1 MHSAAIRHPVPTL
14 TLFLLAPVIGEVL
27 FGAVPLSRLPFG
39 LLGLIGMY
47 GGGALLVREIVRR
60 RRLASAWLV
69 LLGIAYGILEEG
81 TVLQS
86 LFDQRYPGL
95 DFLGFY
101 GHAAGVNWVWA
112 EFILPYHAVFSIAL
126 PIALTE
132 LIFPG
137 VEEEAWLGP
146 VGAVAAAGLFVL
158 NGVLLAVFKVRL
170 FTSRAPDTSLWAN
183 LVAALCAAALVFAAF
198 RAAPRPP
205 TATSA
210 HESPQSPRRMRLI
223 ALASGLAWFV
233 GLRVLL
239 IGDGKN
245 LPAPVVLIAGAAT
258 AVVIW
263 WNATKWSPSR
273 SWWTPEHTYAVIAGA
288 LPTSWLLGFLIAAVS
303 GGSIVLNLAG
313 HAVFGV
319 LMFVALHALHRR
331 IRQTQ
336 PDARVQPAQAGLAT

>member
-1 MHSAAIRHPVPTL
+1 MHAPAIRHPAPTL
-14 TLFLLAPVIGEVL
+14 TLFVLAPVIGEVL

-39 LLGLIGMY
+39 LLGLIGLY
-47 GGGALLVREIVRR
+47 GGGALLVREVVRR

-69 LLGIAYGILEEG
+69 LLGLAYGIVEEG

-112 EFILPYHAVFSIAL
+112 EFIVPYHAVFSIAV

-132 LIFPG
+132 LAFPA
-137 VEEEAWLGP
+137 VKEEAWLGP
-146 VGAVAAAGLFVL
+146 LGAVVAAVLFVL
-158 NGVLLAVFKVRL
+158 NGVLLAVFKVGL
-170 FTSRAPDTSLWAN
+170 FTSRAPETSLWAN
-183 LVAALCAAALVFAAF
+183 LAAALCVAGLVIAAF

-205 TATSA
+205 EAA
-210 HESPQSPRRMRLI
+210 RALERPRSPRRMRLI
-223 ALASGLAWFV
+223 GLASGLAWFV

-245 LPAPVVLIAGAAT
+245 VPAPVVLIAGAT
-258 AVVIW
+258 IAVVVSWI
-263 WNATKWSPSR
+263 ATRGSPSR
-273 SWWTPEHTYAVIAGA
+273 SSWTPEHTYAVVAGA

-303 GGSIVLNLAG
+303 GGSVVLNLAG
-313 HAVFGV
+313 HALFGI

-331 IRQTQ
+331 IRQVP
-336 PDARVQPAQAGLAT
+336 PDPRIEPATN